1 MPKIVRNA
9 LNTKKIE
16 GLKKPGMY
24 ADGEGLYLFVKP
36 AGGKFWIF
44 RYPSGGKR
52 REMGL
57 GSFPDVKLADAR
69 KAAGE
74 HRELVSSGVDPVAV
88 RQEEVEEAATD
99 LVVVPTFGTFGL
111 EMVALWKS
119 TFRSTKHIGQWETT
133 VTFYCKL
140 MFDTP
145 VDAVDTDL
153 VLSVLRPLWTSAP
166 VTARRVQGRI
176 KRILDAAK
184 VSGHRKK
191 DTENPAAWDGHL
203 KLLLPRV
210 DKLKRGHHKALPYA
224 KCPAFIFELRSLI
237 ITKAKGGG
245 RTTPNLT
252 QTEAPSASQLALEFT
267 ILTAARTSEAILAKL
282 SEIDFVKKIWTI
294 PGERTKSGR
303 EHRVPLCDRAIEII
317 REAARGVNDRD
328 TFIFLSPRNKH
339 LSNMAMAMCLRGLNE
354 HITVHG
360 FRSSFRDWA
369 GDETE
374 HAREVA
380 EAALGHIVGDEAE
393 QAYRRGDALERRR
406 KLMNEWA
413 AFLYSDDRFA
423 EGRYAA

>member
-1 MPKIVRNA
+1 
-9 LNTKKIE
+9 
-16 GLKKPGMY
+16 
-24 ADGEGLYLFVKP
+24 
-36 AGGKFWIF
+36 
-44 RYPSGGKR
+44 
-52 REMGL
+52 
-57 GSFPDVKLADAR
+57 
-69 KAAGE
+69 
-74 HRELVSSGVDPVAV
+74 
-88 RQEEVEEAATD
+88 
-99 LVVVPTFGTFGL
+99 
-111 EMVALWKS
+111 
-119 TFRSTKHIGQWETT
+119 
-133 VTFYCKL
+133 
-140 MFDTP
+140 
-145 VDAVDTDL
+145 VDTDL

-191 DTENPAAWDGHL
+191 DAENPAAWDGHL

-317 REAARGVNDRD
+317 REAARGANDPD
-328 TFIFLSPRNKH
+328 TFIFLSPRNNH
-339 LSNMAMAMCLRGLNE
+339 LSNMAMAMCLRGLNDN
-354 HITVHG
+354 ITVHG

-393 QAYRRGDALERRR
+393 QAYRRGDGLERRR

-413 AFLYSDDRFA
+413 AFLYSDNRFA
-423 EGRYAA
+423 ERRYAA